1 MNPAIPPCLMASN
14 AVCAGTQE
22 EHNKD
27 NILPKLMAS
36 TGNYDAMFTAELA
49 KYQPYVVS
57 WPGCPSSSGLQPA
70 PSGLGRLLML

>member
-1 MNPAIPPCLMASN
+1 MVSS
-14 AVCAGTQE
+14 AVCAGLQE

-57 WPGCPSSSGLQPA
+57 
-70 PSGLGRLLML
+70 